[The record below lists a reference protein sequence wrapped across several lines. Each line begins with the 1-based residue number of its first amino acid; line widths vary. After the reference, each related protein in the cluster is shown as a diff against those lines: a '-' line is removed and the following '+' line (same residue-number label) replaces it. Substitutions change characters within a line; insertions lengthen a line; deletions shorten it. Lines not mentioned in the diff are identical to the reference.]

1 MKNFKWTCLFLMLI
15 GCSGNATD
23 ADAEAPVAC
32 SAHSAR
38 QFQSGNVACKPGVS
52 DTCAF
57 GVHNQPT
64 QLDQSGEPLAYY
76 CACNAA
82 SKYTCW
88 SAPSLAKADPL
99 PAE

>member
-1 MKNFKWTCLFLMLI
+1 MKNFVLVYAFMALV
-15 GCSGNATD
+15 GCNGNVTEPD
-23 ADAEAPVAC
+23 ADSPASC
-32 SAHSAR
+32 STHSAR
-38 QFQSGNVACKPGVS
+38 QFQSGNVACEPGVS

-57 GVHNQPT
+57 GVHNQLT

-76 CACNAA
+76 CVCNEA

-88 SAPSLAKADPL
+88 SAPGLAAADPL